1 VPGPGPRGS
10 DTAQRS
16 MTERKE
22 ATAKLWGSAD
32 YSGLAKRLE
41 PAADALVDAAA
52 PGPGEHVLD
61 VAAGTGNV
69 AIRAAARGAKVT
81 AVDIAP
87 RMVQLG
93 RERTGPAVGWIEAD
107 VEDLPLPDNTV
118 DVALSAFGLIFA
130 PRPEMALA
138 QLRRVLKP
146 DGRVG
151 LTAWTADGYV
161 AQRAHVI
168 RQFVPPD
175 PDTPDTFSWGNSD
188 ILRQRLATEFT
199 GITIE
204 RLAVPWH
211 FDSPQQMTAF
221 YEAHSAA
228 YRAAKQAAGD
238 RAQEMAAAIEQQA
251 SPDGGPVRLES
262 TYLLV
267 QALAH

>member
-1 VPGPGPRGS
+1 MTDGKKFA
-10 DTAQRS
+10 AQ
-16 MTERKE
+16 
-22 ATAKLWGSAD
+22 LWGSAD

-41 PAADALVDAAA
+41 PAADALVDAVA
-52 PGPGEHVLD
+52 PRAGEHVLD

-69 AIRAAARGAKVT
+69 AIRAAACGAKVT

-87 RMVQLG
+87 RMVQWG
-93 RERTGPAVGWIEAD
+93 RERTGPAVEWIEGD

-118 DVALSAFGLIFA
+118 DVALSAFGVIFA
-130 PRPEMALA
+130 PRPDVALA

-146 DGRVG
+146 GGRIA
-151 LTAWTADGYV
+151 LTAWTTDGYV
-161 AQRAHVI
+161 AQRARLI
-168 RQFVPPD
+168 RLFVPPD
-175 PDTPDTFSWGNSD
+175 PAAADSLSWGD
-188 ILRQRLATEFT
+188 PEILKQRLATEFT

-221 YEAHSAA
+221 YETHSAA

-251 SPDGGPVRLES
+251 SPDGGPVRWES

-267 QALAH
+267 QALAR